1 MHDGDPDEDGDEDGR
16 AAGEVPRT
24 DEASGAGGP
33 GPTVGDA
40 SRVDWREWGPE
51 PFEAARE
58 AGKPLLLS
66 LVATWCG
73 DCHRMDAETYGE
85 PRIAAHVEDGFVPVR
100 VDVDRRP
107 RVRERYNVGGFPS
120 NVFCTPSGAVL
131 TGATYLGPD
140 GFRQVLDRVRETY
153 DAKGESAGRI
163 PRAVAAGPPPAGPL
177 PSSVESGMTAALTA
191 AFDDAYGGWR
201 TGGGGGP
208 GSGPGSGSGTEV
220 KFPLPCT
227 VEFALKRES
236 DQAVRTLDAVR
247 EHLLDDVDGG
257 FFRYARARNWSDP
270 AREKTLVDNAA
281 LVRAF
286 ANGYL
291 HTGADRFRRAA
302 DATVG
307 FLTDDLW
314 TGAAVGGSRGPAAG
328 RDYYRLPA
336 DERADEPTPRTD
348 LTAFAGGNALA
359 VDALLTYHAYTDDG
373 RAGEYADRIRSYLAS
388 RLVDGDGRVSH
399 YRGADAPAGLLA
411 DQARVSAAFV
421 RASQVRGEGLE
432 VARAA
437 ADWALD
443 ALRLGSEG
451 SAGESEG
458 GSDEGGPAGD
468 DGEFDAGVGTDPDPD
483 HDDDTWTAGALCDGP
498 VGGPGLLDRPLYP
511 LDDAVAFADACVD
524 LWALTDES
532 RYRTAARET
541 LEAFGGATDRIG
553 VRVAGFAGVAAR
565 LRTGPLVIDVATDPG
580 SDLHRAALRVADH
593 EKVVVPDATDRTPPG
608 TASVRGFE
616 AAPAETP
623 DALMGQVAAATDR

>member
-1 MHDGDPDEDGDEDGR
+1 
-16 AAGEVPRT
+16 
-24 DEASGAGGP
+24 
-33 GPTVGDA
+33 
-40 SRVDWREWGPE
+40 
-51 PFEAARE
+51 
-58 AGKPLLLS
+58 
-66 LVATWCG
+66 
-73 DCHRMDAETYGE
+73 
-85 PRIAAHVEDGFVPVR
+85 

-153 DAKGESAGRI
+153 DAKGEAAGRI
-163 PRAVAAGPPPAGPL
+163 PRAVAAGTPPGGPL
-177 PSSVESGMTAALTA
+177 PSSLESGMTAALTA

-201 TGGGGGP
+201 TGGRVGTN
-208 GSGPGSGSGTEV
+208 SGSGSGSGSGSSV
-220 KFPLPCT
+220 KFPLPRT

-247 EHLLDDVDGG
+247 ENLLDDVEGG

-314 TGAAVGGSRGPAAG
+314 TGTAVGGSRGPAAG
-328 RDYYRLPA
+328 RDYYRLSAA
-336 DERADEPTPRTD
+336 DRADEPTPRTD

-359 VDALLTYHAYTDDG
+359 VDALLSYHAYTDDE

-388 RLVDGDGRVSH
+388 TLVEADGRIRH
-399 YRGADAPAGLLA
+399 YRADDAPAGLLA
-411 DQARVSAAFV
+411 DQAHVTAAFA
-421 RASQVRGEGLE
+421 RTSQVRGEGLD

-437 ADWALD
+437 ADWTLD
-443 ALRLGSEG
+443 ALRV
-451 SAGESEG
+451 
-458 GSDEGGPAGD
+458 DP
-468 DGEFDAGVGTDPDPD
+468 TQDPDPD
-483 HDDDTWTAGALCDGP
+483 GSGDGPGDGTDEGERDVRGGDGGPGSGGDADGDGWSGRALCDGP
-498 VGGPGLLDRPLYP
+498 VGGPGLLDRRLYP

-524 LWALTDES
+524 LWALTDEA
-532 RYRTAARET
+532 RYRRAAREA

-565 LRTGPLVIDVATDPG
+565 LRAGPLVIDVGTDPG

-593 EKVVVPDATDRTPPG
+593 EKVVCPNAVDRVPPG
-608 TASVRGFE
+608 TASVRGVD
-616 AAPAETP
+616 APPVGTP
-623 DALMGQVAAATDR
+623 DELMTQVATASDH